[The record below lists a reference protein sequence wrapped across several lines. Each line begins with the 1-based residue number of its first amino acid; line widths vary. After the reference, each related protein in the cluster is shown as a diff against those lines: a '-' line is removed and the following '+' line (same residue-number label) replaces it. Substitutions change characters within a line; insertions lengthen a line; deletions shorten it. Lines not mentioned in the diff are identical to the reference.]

1 MDGWMYGWMDCW
13 VGKWRHELLGGWM
26 SGHLYVCKD
35 RWVGRG
41 MDWSTDKCVCVDGL
55 IDRWLGGWTCRC
67 LCLYIRVCVCFLRG
81 NGT

>member
-1 MDGWMYGWMDCW
+1 MGE
-13 VGKWRHELLGGWM
+13 WRHELVGGWM

-41 MDWSTDKCVCVDGL
+41 MGWLTDKCVCVCVCVCVDGL

-67 LCLYIRVCVCFLRG
+67 LCLYIRVCVCVCVLRG